1 MLIERYDSLLKG
13 KGVASDGEALLG
25 DEINARKAFFRHM
38 GMSNGS
44 GSKRYRGGSY
54 RQGNIHSN
62 RPISQRVL
70 VKIHFKRHKP
80 GGAGSSG
87 GAGNLRGHLSYI
99 TRDGAGIDEE
109 RPTLFGSVGDDIDRV
124 GFYHLCEEDRHHFR
138 FIISPENGHE
148 IADMEGYICGVMG
161 AVEKDLDTKLEWVCA
176 IHYDTDNPHAH
187 VVVRGR
193 DDLGK
198 DLVIAPDYISNGI
211 RMRAEELATEI
222 LGERSIEE
230 IQRSMEKE
238 TGAMRVTSLDRF
250 IVGRAG
256 EQEKE
261 AGEIVVDTR
270 EAGFT
275 GRGDFYDGL
284 VQKRLEFLTTTAMAV
299 QRPPGV
305 FKVGLGYTSELR
317 EVSERQD
324 IIKQLHRIMPEEEHG
339 VSIYDASKDGALV
352 VGRIEKIAHIN
363 ELTDHRYMVVRDGN
377 EQAHYVPLAMSD
389 RNDALLEGMIVE
401 VSAGKAT
408 GKADKNIA
416 FIAGE
421 NNGVYTREAHLDYV
435 RCEMEFIEDPEGYVD
450 YHGVRLQ
457 TLEKAEIVEQGE
469 GGYVVPEDLE
479 ERGAELNRELE
490 KSGWKK
496 KAYAKVKALCTKPIA
511 NQIDVRAR
519 TFLDLEIYRDQKG
532 YDLSY
537 EKADKGTMEAFSKR
551 KDWLAENGYGHYREV
566 DGRFVIKGDALG
578 KLYGEELQGSGRKL
592 SCVLNKRYVQRDIE
606 EKTMMRYV
614 GYADMHG
621 GRHVILSGGDEF
633 TFVKMPRGLGKVRK
647 NEPVEVEKT
656 EAGLSISTNRRDI
669 TRDEAIALA
678 KEKSGLGYKDL
689 DTKDVVSATFLG
701 AVNLEEGVYAV
712 VEHEEEISFVKV
724 KDYPEFNNNSEIEI
738 GYGEGGFAEITEADQ
753 QRELEFDPEHS
764 KELEEDIDIDID
776 W

>member
-1 MLIERYDSLLKG
+1 
-13 KGVASDGEALLG
+13 
-25 DEINARKAFFRHM
+25 
-38 GMSNGS
+38 
-44 GSKRYRGGSY
+44 
-54 RQGNIHSN
+54 
-62 RPISQRVL
+62 
-70 VKIHFKRHKP
+70 
-80 GGAGSSG
+80 
-87 GAGNLRGHLSYI
+87 
-99 TRDGAGIDEE
+99 
-109 RPTLFGSVGDDIDRV
+109 
-124 GFYHLCEEDRHHFR
+124 
-138 FIISPENGHE
+138 
-148 IADMEGYICGVMG
+148 
-161 AVEKDLDTKLEWVCA
+161 
-176 IHYDTDNPHAH
+176 
-187 VVVRGR
+187 
-193 DDLGK
+193 
-198 DLVIAPDYISNGI
+198 
-211 RMRAEELATEI
+211 
-222 LGERSIEE
+222 
-230 IQRSMEKE
+230 MEKE
-238 TGAMRVTSLDRF
+238 TGVMRVTSLDRF

-317 EVSERQD
+317 EVSERHD

-339 VSIYDASKDGALV
+339 VLIYDASKDGALV

-416 FIAGE
+416 FIASE

-479 ERGAELNRELE
+479 ERGAELNRDLE

-511 NQIDVRAR
+511 YQIDVRAR
-519 TFLDLEIYRDQKG
+519 TFLDLEIYRHQKG

-537 EKADKGTMEAFSKR
+537 ENADKGTMEALSKR
-551 KDWLAENGYGHYREV
+551 KDWLAENGYGHYREG
-566 DGRFVIKGDALG
+566 DGKFVIKGDALER
-578 KLYGEELQGSGRKL
+578 LYKSEINATGV
-592 SCVLNKRYVQRDIE
+592 VLNKKYGKSITNLDMSSKQNASYFGQIELHSGKHLIVEQMGRLSLVKSNLDPRNWHKGDPLEIESKDRFIQVSRVFLDKSKEEATLRVSAILGKEYEELDIE
-606 EKTMMRYV
+606 KQEK
-614 GYADMHG
+614 AAF
-621 GRHVILSGGDEF
+621 I
-633 TFVKMPRGLGKVRK
+633 
-647 NEPVEVEKT
+647 
-656 EAGLSISTNRRDI
+656 
-669 TRDEAIALA
+669 
-678 KEKSGLGYKDL
+678 
-689 DTKDVVSATFLG
+689 G
-701 AVNLEEGVYAV
+701 AVNLKDAVYAV
-712 VEHEEEISFVKV
+712 VEHDEKVSFIKVDDYPCYARGAELEISL
-724 KDYPEFNNNSEIEI
+724 
-738 GYGEGGFAEITEADQ
+738 GENGFAQIIEVSRQ
-753 QRELEFDPEHS
+753 QELEFELERS

-776 W
+776 IDIDW